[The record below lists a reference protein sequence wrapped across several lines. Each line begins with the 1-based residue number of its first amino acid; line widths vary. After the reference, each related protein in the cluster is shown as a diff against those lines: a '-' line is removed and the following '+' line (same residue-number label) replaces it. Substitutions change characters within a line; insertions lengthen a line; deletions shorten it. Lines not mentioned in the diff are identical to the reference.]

1 MPTSTRLVR
10 ISRSDLAIRTR
21 DGSVLEGREG
31 AWKKVEIRYKGCK
44 RKDRYEK
51 LKEEGGREVVAS
63 ARLVAQSFIRRGA
76 PLREITPGKSP
87 EARIAAFL
95 RRLLSAGDILSAIT
109 SI

>member
-1 MPTSTRLVR
+1 M
-10 ISRSDLAIRTR
+10 
-21 DGSVLEGREG
+21 
-31 AWKKVEIRYKGCK
+31 
-44 RKDRYEK
+44 
-51 LKEEGGREVVAS
+51 VAS